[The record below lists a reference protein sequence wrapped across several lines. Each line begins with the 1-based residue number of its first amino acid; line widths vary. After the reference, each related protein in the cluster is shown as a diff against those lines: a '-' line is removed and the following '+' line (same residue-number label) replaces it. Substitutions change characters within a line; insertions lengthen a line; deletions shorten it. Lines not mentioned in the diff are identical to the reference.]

1 MRPPTASARVLL
13 AGSLLLPL
21 LAALLLGLFA
31 WPAVNTGPHG
41 LPVGAVL
48 QGPLRERFPNFLE
61 RVRPGGFR
69 VTLYPSETEARQ
81 ALLKRRVYG
90 VFLLDPGQPEGYRLY
105 LASAASPAAAQI
117 LTQVAE
123 QLARLLAPAG
133 LSRPEVVDLVPARRE
148 DPRQAG
154 LAASGL
160 PLVLTGALGGGLL
173 GFGLRGRG
181 PRLLG
186 ALLFPLGTG
195 LAVAGVLQG
204 YGTLGG
210 GYLADA
216 LTAALAA
223 GAMQAF
229 AGGLAA
235 RLGVRGLALG
245 VGTFV
250 LSNPFSG
257 LNGAPELLPSP
268 WGAVGQAFPL
278 GAFGTLARAV
288 AFFQGAGAE
297 AALWTLVLWWAA
309 GLALLWG
316 GGACARS

>member
-13 AGSLLLPL
+13 AGSLLLV
-21 LAALLLGLFA
+21 LFA

-69 VTLYPSETEARQ
+69 VTLYPSEAEARQ

-160 PLVLTGALGGGLL
+160 PLVLTGALGGGCWASAS
-173 GFGLRGRG
+173 GDGCRGSWGPSSFPWARG
-181 PRLLG
+181 WPWPGSCR
-186 ALLFPLGTG
+186 AT
-195 LAVAGVLQG
+195 
-204 YGTLGG
+204 
-210 GYLADA
+210 
-216 LTAALAA
+216 
-223 GAMQAF
+223 
-229 AGGLAA
+229 
-235 RLGVRGLALG
+235 
-245 VGTFV
+245 
-250 LSNPFSG
+250 
-257 LNGAPELLPSP
+257 EP
-268 WGAVGQAFPL
+268 WG
-278 GAFGTLARAV
+278 
-288 AFFQGAGAE
+288 E
-297 AALWTLVLWWAA
+297 ATWPTP
-309 GLALLWG
+309 
-316 GGACARS
+316 